1 VWVVGP
7 NGKPTAITL
16 GLGITDG
23 TYTEVAKGEL
33 QEGQAVIVGLV
44 TAGDRP
50 QTGAAPRVRF

>member
-1 VWVVGP
+1 VVGP
-7 NGKPTAITL
+7 DGKPAAITL

-23 TYTEVAKGEL
+23 TYTEVAKGDL

-44 TAGDRP
+44 TAGDRAP